1 MTEGYYISQGEE
13 EHGPFTLEEVLKM
26 PLSVDTMVLSPQA
39 EDWQRASDL
48 PEFFDYFEAQGVY
61 FPTEDNLASFW
72 VRLLAYVIDAILISV
87 SLSFFASEFV
97 LQLYKEM
104 ETNIN
109 SNESL
114 IARLKFNLIIF
125 VISAMYHSIFEA
137 TPMRGSIGKKLCKL
151 AVVDADGRRLSVL
164 KALIRNFGK
173 LLSSIV
179 FGVGYL
185 AILWDDH
192 KQAWHDKMAKT
203 YVIVRNQ

>member
-13 EHGPFTLEEVLKM
+13 EHGPFTLEEVLNM

-48 PEFFDYFEAQGVY
+48 PEFFEYFEAQGVY

-104 ETNIN
+104 ETNVN
-109 SNESL
+109 STESL